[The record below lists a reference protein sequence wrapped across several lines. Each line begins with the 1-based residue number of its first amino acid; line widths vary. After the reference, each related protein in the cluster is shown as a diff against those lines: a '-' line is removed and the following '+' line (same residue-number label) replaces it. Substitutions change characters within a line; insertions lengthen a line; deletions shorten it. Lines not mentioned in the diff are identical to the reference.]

1 MWGGEGGG
9 RGGGDRA
16 LGVYESHN
24 SLLGDSCRMHKKR
37 GYSQNVLGHQP
48 TSLKDNRVSNGKKL
62 LQFFLEWSFLAL
74 TALGQV
80 PQKWLS

>member
-1 MWGGEGGG
+1 MGGGAG

-24 SLLGDSCRMHKKR
+24 SLLGDSCRMHKKG

-74 TALGQV
+74 SALGQV